1 MSRESAGRQVREP
14 APGPARVPQ
23 IAPTPAVATPAREH
37 PANPLAVARW
47 QASAGNRAVSRVLSG
62 SRTPGSTVVQRGL
75 WGMDKPPNTPMPA
88 PDLTEKLRQYKN
100 PAWASFQLRS
110 SWSERGRDGA
120 DQFRSGLIAQVAP
133 AGPDEQSALRAV
145 LDAEFGK
152 IEAEEKQAVETFAST
167 AVGLIQGMLET
178 SEKSIDAEMKRYGFA
193 EKTADG
199 KGTGEASLRATAD
212 YSGLATAAREITEQ
226 GQKMVNK
233 QLELQ
238 RKFAANH
245 RGGPMEDAQ
254 NRAAIQR
261 DVMSDPGYLDV
272 AQAYQQLYTKHSA
285 SYPIL
290 AAYRNRPLDVNAISQ
305 GQKSAGGRSAAA
317 SAGTV
322 LLEKKRDIGATRNN
336 LASGKLS
343 LYGLPNIVTASKN
356 MQGAT
361 AGTLKARFV
370 DDKVAKVASDKA
382 MVDMAL
388 GAIAAAAMIAAT
400 IATAGGAAIVAGAA
414 TGVSVGIGGAQL
426 YEHLDQFAVATA
438 AGNTDLDRAQA
449 ISQNDPSLFWLA
461 MDIALFVTDLIQA
474 GQLFRQLAG
483 PVRKLMTLRQ
493 AAGGGAKVAE
503 ADAAKIAEVFEKEVK
518 PAADMLPGPAREKV
532 VAAVDPG
539 NVASAAVKA
548 AGTGKWTWK
557 EISAL
562 LNKTPD
568 GRNVLALVDKYGL
581 TVSYSS
587 GGKTYYSHQLKTI
600 FISDASVAEDAMNA
614 LVHEV
619 EHADWR
625 MTGKSA
631 MGEIEVIGKEDFIQ
645 RMCREEASA
654 EARTIRNKYS
664 LQVLLDKKV
673 MAAPTEQFYHDAFV
687 RQAQALST
695 SSLPEAEKL
704 AIAARKAENE
714 LGVAFYQRKIA
725 TSVDGADYFT
735 YYGQM
740 WEKNQMPATVRNPP
754 RTP

>member
-1 MSRESAGRQVREP
+1 
-14 APGPARVPQ
+14 
-23 IAPTPAVATPAREH
+23 
-37 PANPLAVARW
+37 
-47 QASAGNRAVSRVLSG
+47 VLSG
-62 SRTPGSTVVQRGL
+62 SAAAAAPNPSVQRGL
-75 WGMDKPPNTPMPA
+75 WGMDKPVNTPLPP
-88 PDLTEKLRQYKN
+88 PDLTEKLRQYKD

-110 SWSERGRDGA
+110 SWTARGRDGA
-120 DQFRSGLIAQVAP
+120 DRFRSGLLTSVAP
-133 AGPDEQSALRAV
+133 AGPAEQNSLKAV
-145 LDAEFGK
+145 LDSEFGK
-152 IEAEEKQAVETFAST
+152 IEAEEKQTAETFAST
-167 AVGLIQGMLET
+167 AVGLIQGMLDT
-178 SEKSIDAEMKRYGFA
+178 SEKSIDTEMKRYGFA

-199 KGTGEASLRATAD
+199 KGTGEASLTATKD
-212 YSGLATAAREITEQ
+212 YSGLAAAAREITAQ

-238 RKFAANH
+238 RKYSAKH
-245 RGGPMEDAQ
+245 HGGPMEDAQ
-254 NRAAIQR
+254 NRAAIAR
-261 DVMSDPGYLDV
+261 DVMADPGYIDV
-272 AQAYQQLYTKHSA
+272 AQVYQQLFAKHSA
-285 SYPIL
+285 NFPIL
-290 AAYRNRPLDVNAISQ
+290 AAYRNRPLDVNAIGQ
-305 GQKSAGGRSAAA
+305 GQKSAAGRSAAA

-322 LLEKKRDIGATRNN
+322 LLEKKRDIAVTRAN

-343 LYGLPNIVTASKN
+343 IYGLGNVVTAAKQ

-361 AGTLKARFV
+361 AGTLAARFV
-370 DDKVAKVASDKA
+370 DDKVAKVTDDKA
-382 MVDMAL
+382 MVDLAL

-400 IATAGGAAIVAGAA
+400 IATAGGAALVAGAA

-438 AGNTDLDRAQA
+438 AGNTDMERAQA
-449 ISQNDPSLFWLA
+449 VSLTDPSLFWLA
-461 MDIALFVTDLIQA
+461 VDIVMFVADLVQA
-474 GQLFRQLAG
+474 GQMFRQLSG

-493 AAGGGAKVAE
+493 AAGGGAKIAE

-518 PAADMLPGPAREKV
+518 PAADILPGPAREKV

-539 NVASAAVKA
+539 NVAAAAVKA

-581 TVSYSS
+581 TVSYAS

-625 MTGKSA
+625 MTGRSA
-631 MGEIEVIGKEDFIQ
+631 MGQIEVIGKDEFIQ

-664 LQVLLDKKV
+664 LQVLLDKQV

-695 SSLPEAEKL
+695 SGLPQAEKL

-714 LGVAFYQRKIA
+714 LGVAFYQRKIT

-740 WEKNQMPATVRNPP
+740 WEKNQLPPTVRRPP